1 MKLTA
6 LVGFPIVRNWK
17 GIAVWQESDHRKF
30 PKGKSGRHF
39 AWHKSPSVYALI
51 ITIYF
56 LYARIRTDSDKNY
69 RPIWARISA
78 NQEEAQI
85 KALVKE
91 TPPETNDFYFQ
102 QTMLRIKDPRKTL
115 PFYCNI
121 LGMRLLKQMDFP
133 EGKFSLYF
141 LGYKPESEI
150 PSDPVEQ
157 KRYALSTL
165 ATIELTQVRFY
176 HKFIIR
182 MVFLSN
188 WGTENDPNFSYHN
201 GNKEPRGFG
210 HIGIAVKDVYAACK
224 RFEEL
229 GVQFVKKPDDGRMK
243 GLAFIQDPDGYWIE
257 IFNPCTV

>member
-1 MKLTA
+1 MGSNHCESGGSTNVA
-6 LVGFPIVRNWK
+6 GPI
-17 GIAVWQESDHRKF
+17 
-30 PKGKSGRHF
+30 P
-39 AWHKSPSVYALI
+39 
-51 ITIYF
+51 
-56 LYARIRTDSDKNY
+56 
-69 RPIWARISA
+69 A
-78 NQEEAQI
+78 NEI

-91 TPPETNDFYFQ
+91 APPETNDFYFQ

-141 LGYKPESEI
+141 LGYKPASEI
-150 PSDPVEQ
+150 PSDPIEQ

-165 ATIELTQVRFY
+165 ATIELT
-176 HKFIIR
+176 H
-182 MVFLSN
+182 N

-257 IFNPCTV
+257 IFNPYNV